1 MNTTITLSPKI
12 SLSDFEKIIDSG
24 AWTHAQ
30 EIENIDQLHLQEVEY
45 DSETREDILVDF
57 DQTFGT
63 ATITSTYSADD
74 LKIEISY
81 TEGYNYNDYQRDS
94 LTTGTEGQ
102 FEVWT
107 MKGVVVVDDEED
119 SYDIDDLAIDFP
131 GDFSA
136 VDYSEIDFDKSID
149 VDDDNN
155 DSEEGG
161 GMEKIIV
168 AVDNKPNIAFVGE
181 LIARVSS
188 SDNSA
193 AGSDYSG
200 QSGRWTEL
208 ELHRTKSG
216 KFICSCVGKTRWQ
229 GERDKYSGRVC
240 ENEAEVI
247 KFFGHRW
254 LSKELYE
261 EAGISDAVDVK

>member
-1 MNTTITLSPKI
+1 MNTAITLSPKI

-30 EIENIDQLHLQEVEY
+30 EIEISDQVHLKEIEY
-45 DSETREDILVDF
+45 DREKREDILVDF
-57 DQTFGT
+57 DHTYGT
-63 ATITSTYSADD
+63 ATITSTYSVDD

-81 TEGYNYNDYQRDS
+81 IEHYNYNDYQRDS
-94 LTTGTEGQ
+94 LTKGTES
-102 FEVWT
+102 EVWT
-107 MKGVVVVDDEED
+107 MKGVVVVDDEGD
-119 SYDIDDLAIDFP
+119 THDIDDLAIDFP
-131 GDFSA
+131 GDFSD
-136 VDYSEIDFDKSID
+136 VDYSEIDFDKSVD
-149 VDDDNN
+149 VDDNDI
-155 DSEEGG
+155 DSEETE

-168 AVDNKPNIAFVGE
+168 AVDNKPDIAFVGE

-188 SDNSA
+188 SDNNAS
-193 AGSDYSG
+193 GSDYSG

-261 EAGISDAVDVK
+261 EAGISDAEEVK